1 MKHIQKT
8 PEPPQFTAWKQGNS
22 PDWVPS
28 WAALDGAPMKQ
39 TVKQALLDEQGH
51 ICCYC
56 GIRITKTDCH
66 IEHFRPRRGP
76 NAHPAGEI
84 DYDNMHACCLPDRQ
98 ENAKPHCGM
107 KKGQWFDAALLVSP
121 LDPGCEQRFRFGSDG
136 TIHEQTPGDAGAATT
151 IHKLGLDTGFLVD
164 HRKSAL
170 EASGLFDVLAEV
182 TRDEMLAWADALM
195 QRQADDKFTEFCFAT
210 ADVLRSYA

>member
-8 PEPPQFTAWKQGNS
+8 SEPPEFTDWKQGDS
-22 PDWVPS
+22 PDWVPG
-28 WAALDGAPMKQ
+28 WAALDSSPMKP
-39 TVKQALLDEQGH
+39 TVKKALLDEQGY

-56 GIRITKTDCH
+56 GIRITKSNSH

-76 NAHPAGEI
+76 NSYPPGEI
-84 DYDNMHACCLPDRQ
+84 DYNNLHACCLPDRKDD
-98 ENAKPHCGM
+98 AKPHCGM
-107 KKGQWFDAALLVSP
+107 KKDDWFDPFLMISP

-136 TIHEQTPGDAGAATT
+136 SIGERAHGDIAADTT
-151 IHKLGLDTGFLVD
+151 IKKLGLDTGFLVD

-170 EASGLFDVLAEV
+170 EASGLFDVLADA
-182 TRDEMLAWADALM
+182 TREQVLSWANALM
-195 QRQADDKFTEFCFAT
+195 QRQGDGKFTDFCFAT